1 MTDST
6 NEKSTARQNRLGLQD
21 ENFDFELADIN
32 MTLESVDSLF
42 AEAQQTNTAP
52 NSYIASVSAPIIP
65 SIPVTSEIKTNFYVD
80 YFDQRKKGKTTE
92 PVSVAETNQPTVDN
106 RRPDAMILE
115 KNPVTPPTEQAGA
128 EDFYSEQS
136 DEQPP
141 FIDGADMT
149 VAVLSQF
156 KSKQERINKHADTA
170 VAVLSQF
177 KSKQERINKQQEE
190 LIYEFSEKI
199 KSTRTVTNTSV
210 FFGVVALVAAAALG
224 VMLSKTNTEV
234 SNLAGT
240 TTAIKDDI
248 RNTVKASSPNDLEG
262 TDPALDQ
269 LNQKV
274 DDVIAQLN
282 EVTARQ
288 NKEKTA
294 ASKPIATKPLNNT
307 QSEVAV
313 VEIKP
318 AAESLVKE
326 IPVVNTLNNPSIE
339 QGITVV
345 NNVPTTKPETN
356 SKLANKAVK
365 SLITEKNT
373 VAVNVPTT
381 KPEINSKTANKTVKT
396 ITTKQGVAAVNAPT
410 TKPETNSKTANKA
423 SVIPDKAVQPLPAN
437 DINNVINNARLP
449 ATANAVASTN
459 ANSTANTTS
468 QASTGGWTVNLA
480 SSNKMEEAKKTAARF
495 TQQGVPVTISPYKV
509 KNETRYRLQVKGFK
523 SKDEATAYG
532 NKAKAALKLN
542 AIWINP

>member
-141 FIDGADMT
+141 FIDGAD
-149 VAVLSQF
+149 
-156 KSKQERINKHADTA
+156 TA

-224 VMLSKTNTEV
+224 VMLSNTNTEV

>member
-1 MTDST
+1 
-6 NEKSTARQNRLGLQD
+6 
-21 ENFDFELADIN
+21 
-32 MTLESVDSLF
+32 
-42 AEAQQTNTAP
+42 
-52 NSYIASVSAPIIP
+52 
-65 SIPVTSEIKTNFYVD
+65 
-80 YFDQRKKGKTTE
+80 
-92 PVSVAETNQPTVDN
+92 
-106 RRPDAMILE
+106 
-115 KNPVTPPTEQAGA
+115 
-128 EDFYSEQS
+128 
-136 DEQPP
+136 
-141 FIDGADMT
+141 
-149 VAVLSQF
+149 
-156 KSKQERINKHADTA
+156 
-170 VAVLSQF
+170 
-177 KSKQERINKQQEE
+177 
-190 LIYEFSEKI
+190 
-199 KSTRTVTNTSV
+199 
-210 FFGVVALVAAAALG
+210 
-224 VMLSKTNTEV
+224 
-234 SNLAGT
+234 
-240 TTAIKDDI
+240 
-248 RNTVKASSPNDLEG
+248 
-262 TDPALDQ
+262 
-269 LNQKV
+269 
-274 DDVIAQLN
+274 
-282 EVTARQ
+282 
-288 NKEKTA
+288 
-294 ASKPIATKPLNNT
+294 
-307 QSEVAV
+307 VAV